1 MDVPCNL
8 SFWPID
14 ILYVSI
20 NIFICWFY
28 CCCLQ
33 LKQTFFQIGIAGKQ
47 TNTIKSY
54 TFVKIIDFTMK
65 SMTGFGKAIAEIF
78 GKKVTV
84 EIRSVNSKSMDLNV
98 RMPYL
103 YKEKE
108 LELKSEVS
116 KQLERGKVDVT
127 IFTDS
132 LQENLPVAINKALVK
147 VYYAELEGVAKEVGA
162 GNTGLLELVLKMP
175 DVMKAEKELQE
186 FNEAE
191 WNEVKQVVFSAIGA
205 FQEFRTQEGAVLA
218 GEFIKRIGIISELLL
233 LVEQQDSIR
242 IDNVRSK
249 IKNALAEVLDKEK
262 IDQNRFE
269 QELIYYIEKL
279 DITEEKLRLKAHL
292 DYFLI
297 TMKEPGAGR
306 KLGFIAQEIG
316 REINTI
322 GSKANEANIQKM
334 VVQMKDE
341 LEKIKE
347 QLLNVL

>member
-1 MDVPCNL
+1 
-8 SFWPID
+8 
-14 ILYVSI
+14 
-20 NIFICWFY
+20 
-28 CCCLQ
+28 
-33 LKQTFFQIGIAGKQ
+33 
-47 TNTIKSY
+47 
-54 TFVKIIDFTMK
+54 MK
-65 SMTGFGKAIAEIF
+65 SMTGFGKAIAEVF

-132 LQENLPVAINKALVK
+132 LQENLPVAVNKNLLKA
-147 VYYAELEGVAKEVGA
+147 YYSELEGVAKEIGA
-162 GNTGLLELVLKMP
+162 GNAGLLELVLKMP

-186 FNEAE
+186 FNEVE
-191 WNEVKQVVFSAIGA
+191 WNEVKKVVFSAIGS
-205 FQEFRTQEGAVLA
+205 FQEFRIQEGTVLA
-218 GEFIKRIGIISELLL
+218 LEFMNRIGIISELLL

-249 IKNALAEVLDKEK
+249 IKNALAEVIDKEK

-279 DITEEKLRLKAHL
+279 DITEEKLRLKTHL
-292 DYFLI
+292 DYFLS
-297 TMKEPGAGR
+297 TMKEPAAGR

>member
-1 MDVPCNL
+1 
-8 SFWPID
+8 
-14 ILYVSI
+14 
-20 NIFICWFY
+20 
-28 CCCLQ
+28 
-33 LKQTFFQIGIAGKQ
+33 
-47 TNTIKSY
+47 
-54 TFVKIIDFTMK
+54 MK
-65 SMTGFGKAIAEIF
+65 SMTGFGKAIAEVF

-127 IFTDS
+127 VFTDS
-132 LQENLPVAINKALVK
+132 LQENLPVAINKKLLKA
-147 VYYAELEGVAKEVGA
+147 YYAELKQVAEDVGA
-162 GNTGLLELVLKMP
+162 SDAGLLDLVLKMP

-186 FNEAE
+186 FDEAE

-205 FQEFRTQEGAVLA
+205 FQEFRDQEGKVLA
-218 GEFIKRIGIISELLL
+218 GEFVKRIGIISELLL
-233 LVEQQDSIR
+233 LIEQQDAIR
-242 IDNVRSK
+242 INNVRSK
-249 IKNALAEVLDKEK
+249 IQNALEEVVGKEK

-279 DITEEKLRLKAHL
+279 DITEEKVRLKTHL
-292 DYFLI
+292 DYFKV
-297 TMKEPGAGR
+297 TMNEVGAGR
-306 KLGFIAQEIG
+306 KLGFISQEIG

-322 GSKANEANIQKM
+322 GSKANEAKIQKM